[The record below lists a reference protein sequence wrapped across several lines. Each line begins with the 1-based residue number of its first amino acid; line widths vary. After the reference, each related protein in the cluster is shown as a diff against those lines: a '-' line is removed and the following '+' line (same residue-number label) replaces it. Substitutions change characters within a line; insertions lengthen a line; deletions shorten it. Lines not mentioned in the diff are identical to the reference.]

1 MISRSLWVISTM
13 VTPRSFSVARMRK
26 SWSVSCGVSTAL
38 GSSRIRILAP
48 RNSTFRISTRCC
60 SPTDRS
66 AIFASGLT
74 VEPVL
79 ARQPLELGARR
90 GEAARQQRPALGAQ
104 HQVLQHGE
112 GVDQHEMLVD
122 HADAV
127 GDRVVRVVHAHGL
140 AVDADLAGIGAIE
153 PVEDA
158 HQRRLAGAVLADD
171 AGDRALGDGKRH
183 AAHGMHAAERLLDAR
198 KLDRRGCHHCKHQSD
213 FPAFPVFPAESLVL
227 AFSPTPNRLRPRAAI
242 RSRASAEAASRTCLP
257 MHHGTATRLARWLR
271 RDDGDYHGHN
281 GIITA
286 YLVQAQSAARVTCR
300 RCCSCSRGR

>member
-66 AIFASGLT
+66 AILRVGIDRK
-74 VEPVL
+74 PVL

-90 GEAARQQRPALGAQ
+90 GEAAGQQRPALGAQ

-127 GDRVVRVVHAHGL
+127 GDRVVRVVHAHRL
-140 AVDADLAGIGAIE
+140 AVDADLAGIGAVE

-171 AGDRALGDGKRH
+171 AGDGALGDGERH
-183 AAHGMHAAERLLDAR
+183 AAHGMHAAERLLDAEAR
-198 KLDRRGCHHCKHQSD
+198 SPGAITAHRD
-213 FPAFPVFPAESLVL
+213 FPAFPIRRAGVR
-227 AFSPTPNRLRPRAAI
+227 SPTPNRGSPAG
-242 RSRASAEAASRTCLP
+242 AASRSRP
-257 MHHGTATRLARWLR
+257 ASGYDGARPWL
-271 RDDGDYHGHN
+271 YV
-281 GIITA
+281 
-286 YLVQAQSAARVTCR
+286 L
-300 RCCSCSRGR
+300 